1 VSLAVLALISYPINA
16 LAKFTIL
23 HGVVLGAVFLLR
35 RRIEWSMIAP
45 AIVYWGGLTLLF
57 LPNFFPLLDY
67 AEIANRTYDAFSDT
81 SPAGVLNAVLVQ
93 FPIKFLTWGFHVHLA
108 HAIALLVARATFLV
122 SSRKVRIAGLI
133 YLVIAVLVGI
143 FYSDL
148 YQLVSD
154 SLLAKMDLRFV
165 KWALPFSAALF
176 ITVALSE
183 MSTTARTGPIV
194 FLSLILAVS
203 AAGMIISGDV
213 EFHRTKYLVGLLVS
227 LFVVLAAAARRPEIW
242 RLGRRSLPPALS
254 GSLAVVLLAAVF
266 ILGQPY
272 RLEFTVFDEELG
284 PDPALAALSRQHAA
298 APFRVAVVEWHPS
311 RAQFAGLETFG
322 GASPV
327 FSGRYRD
334 YALRAAAPQFTGANT
349 RDYVSK
355 YWYHI
360 LMSDWS
366 RATHLRAYLPA
377 ELTAES
383 WNLRVLAAGNVRYIL
398 SASPVPGLK
407 PAPGIPAGAAAG
419 SAIRVYE
426 VPEALPRAYLVPSH
440 RTAPSGEAL
449 LDELASSSMATLRST
464 LWVEGEAPPQA
475 LEGASTRACGA
486 VAMEDYTPD
495 RITLAVTSL
504 SPCYLVMVNN
514 YDPRWSASVDG
525 DPVPLF
531 RANHAFQAVTLAT
544 TGDHRVEFRYQDRRF
559 PLILLLIPLGAL
571 VIVLAPW
578 SQSLGRRARP
588 ASKESGK
595 ASS

>member
-1 VSLAVLALISYPINA
+1 
-16 LAKFTIL
+16 
-23 HGVVLGAVFLLR
+23 
-35 RRIEWSMIAP
+35 MIAYL
-45 AIVYWGGLTLLF
+45 I
-57 LPNFFPLLDY
+57 
-67 AEIANRTYDAFSDT
+67 
-81 SPAGVLNAVLVQ
+81 
-93 FPIKFLTWGFHVHLA
+93 
-108 HAIALLVARATFLV
+108 
-122 SSRKVRIAGLI
+122 IAGLVGFFHTDF
-133 YLVIAVLVGI
+133 YLLMSGTL
-143 FYSDL
+143 F
-148 YQLVSD
+148 
-154 SLLAKMDLRFV
+154 AKMDLYFLF
-165 KWALPFSAALF
+165 WALPFCAALVITLSISDVPAEASKARIGF
-176 ITVALSE
+176 ILLV
-183 MSTTARTGPIV
+183 IC
-194 FLSLILAVS
+194 VS
-203 AAGMIISGDV
+203 AFGYFVLYRA
-213 EFHRTKYLVGLLVS
+213 EFHRIYSLASGSLAIIVVLVAAAARPEVWRKGLWLPPPPAS
-227 LFVVLAAAARRPEIW
+227 GLLAAAALATLLIW
-242 RLGRRSLPPALS
+242 
-254 GSLAVVLLAAVF
+254 
-266 ILGQPY
+266 GQGP
-272 RLEFTVFDEELG
+272 RAEFMDFDAELG
-284 PDPALAALSRQHAA
+284 PDPALAALLRQHKED
-298 APFRVAVVEWHPS
+298 PFRVAVAEWHPT
-311 RAQFAGLETFG
+311 RAQLAGLETFG

-334 YALRAAAPQFTGANT
+334 LALRAAAPQFSDQETIEYLGG
-349 RDYVSK
+349 
-355 YWYHI
+355 YWYQV
-360 LMSDWS
+360 LMSDWD
-366 RATHLRAYLPA
+366 LRWRLHGFLPA
-377 ELTAES
+377 DLTAES